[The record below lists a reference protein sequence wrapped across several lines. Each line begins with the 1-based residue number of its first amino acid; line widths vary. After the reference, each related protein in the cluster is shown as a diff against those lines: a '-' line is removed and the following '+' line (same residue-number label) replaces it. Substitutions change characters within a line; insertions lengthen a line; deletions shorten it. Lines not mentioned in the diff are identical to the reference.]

1 MQRSLLS
8 LFELIPS
15 WRRRRPDRAS
25 SEISFIRREVTLIQS
40 LGAGTTTA
48 AVVGGRA
55 HKFLKASALKCT

>member
-1 MQRSLLS
+1 VQRSSLS

-15 WRRRRPDRAS
+15 WRRRRPDKAS

-40 LGAGTTTA
+40 LGAGTMTSA
-48 AVVGGRA
+48 DAGGRA